1 MKNKNQILK
10 YNLILNFLLTLFQI
24 LTITGL
30 VVKFFN
36 FSYFLYAI
44 ILCSIIGIVLNI
56 NLKIYHL
63 NNKSDSR
70 VVEYNLFTMFM
81 SIIAFVTLNFVVSIT
96 VIIICLFVTI
106 LTSCNIIFS
115 SLMLKHS
122 KK

>member
-36 FSYFLYAI
+36 FPYFLYTS
-44 ILCSIIGIVLNI
+44 ILCSIIGFILNI

-70 VVEYNLFTMFM
+70 VVEYNLFTMFI